1 MKKYLPLMMAALLA
15 LVGCGSSGEESSS
28 ASSIDTG
35 QIEVEHL
42 DEPSVVIHY
51 HRNDNNY
58 EGWNLWLW
66 GFGYDG
72 AAYEF
77 NGTSDYGVYAH
88 YPLSNWVGS
97 TMVGFIVRTD
107 DWAKDPSP
115 DRFINLDEWE
125 PNEYD
130 EYHAYLKT
138 TDVKVYTDTLGT
150 VYNGIGG
157 AYFMNKNLIS
167 VTTTTAPYQVE
178 VLAGD
183 DVVLTW
189 PASEI
194 AGRTTFTIDTST
206 LTINFETRYRIRVSF
221 VENDTL
227 PRVANVLMHR
237 LFSADEFSTAYNY
250 DGELGALYTPTA
262 TTFKVWAPT
271 SSAMFLRI
279 YNNGTPVA
287 LSSSQGNDTFTAYEM
302 SKGAQGVWSYTVNGD
317 LDGKYYTYYVTNTAG
332 THEVVDPYAKAA
344 GVNGVR
350 GMVIDLDRTDPEGW
364 DAVNDANTYVSN
376 VDASIYELH
385 VRDLTMDDTWTG
397 TEANR
402 GLFAGMWESGTTYT
416 EGATTVT
423 TGFDHIKELGVNA
436 VHVLPMFDHANN
448 EIDPSFNWG
457 YNPLNYNVIEGSYS
471 SNPYDGAVRIQEAKE
486 MIQAYDDAGIKIIMD
501 VVYNHV
507 SDANSSNFNLLVPGY
522 YFRYGNDGAYSSG
535 SGCGNDTASERYM
548 FKKFMVDSASFLA
561 EEYKLGGFRY
571 DLMGL
576 HTTEAM
582 NAVRNSIID
591 FDPDFVIYGEP
602 WNLTTSV
609 YGTATLATH
618 ANLFKT
624 NMTGIGGFSDQIRNA
639 VRGGVFE
646 ASEAGWIQATNPSS
660 SVATTLSK
668 SLKGSYGN
676 STDPNRLVNY
686 VSAHDNNTLYDK
698 LLSSGVSE
706 ANAPKVSTQASAI
719 VTFAQGIPFYHA
731 GEELMRQKIN
741 PDGSYNHNSYA
752 SSDLIN
758 SLKWDNK
765 VTYKAQFDK
774 YRDMIALREQ
784 HAIFHNYTSGQITS
798 NFTALTSF
806 GGYTFTSGTVGYKL
820 TKGMGVTDTWT
831 EAIVLHNGNIGNIT
845 VNATGYTVAFASFGT
860 LTSSASLVIPGNVSV
875 VLYK

>member
-1 MKKYLPLMMAALLA
+1 MMAALMA
-15 LVGCGSSGEESSS
+15 LVGCGSSGEQSSS
-28 ASSIDTG
+28 ASNVDTG

-72 AAYEF
+72 VAYEF

-107 DWAKDPSP
+107 EWAKDPSP

-138 TDVKVYTDTLGT
+138 ADVKVYTDTLGT
-150 VYNGIGG
+150 VYNGIAGT
-157 AYFMNKNLIS
+157 YFMNKDLIS

-183 DVVLTW
+183 EVALTW
-189 PASEI
+189 PSTEI
-194 AGRTTFTIDTST
+194 KGRTTFTINTST
-206 LTINFETRYRIRVSF
+206 MDINFETRYRIRVSF
-221 VENDTL
+221 VENDPL

-237 LFSADEFSTAYNY
+237 LFSAEEFGTAYNY

-271 SSAMFLRI
+271 SSAMFLRL
-279 YNNGTPVA
+279 YDNGTPVA
-287 LSSSQGNDTFTAYEM
+287 LSATLGNDTFTAYEM
-302 SKGAQGVWSYTVNGD
+302 TKGAQGVWSYTVNGD

-350 GMVIDLDRTDPEGW
+350 GMIIDFDRTDPEGW
-364 DAVNDANTYVSN
+364 DEVNDTSTYASN
-376 VDASIYELH
+376 VDASVYELH

-397 TEANR
+397 TAANR

-436 VHVLPMFDHANN
+436 VHVLPMFDHSNN

-471 SNPYDGAVRIQEAKE
+471 SNPYDGAIRIQEAKE
-486 MIQAYDDAGIKIIMD
+486 MIQAYDEAGIKIIMD

-522 YFRYGNDGAYSSG
+522 FFRYGNDGAYSSG

-576 HTTEAM
+576 HTTDAM
-582 NAVRNSIID
+582 KAVRDSIVS
-591 FDPDFVIYGEP
+591 FDPDFLIYGEP
-602 WNLTTSV
+602 WVLGTSV
-609 YGTATLATH
+609 YGTPTLATND
-618 ANLFKT
+618 NLFKT
-624 NMTGIGGFSDQIRNA
+624 NMTGIGGFSDQIRDA
-639 VRGGVFE
+639 VRGGVFN
-646 ASEAGWIQATNPSS
+646 SSDAGWIQASNPSS
-660 SVATTLSK
+660 SLANSLSK
-668 SLKGSYGN
+668 SLKGSYKTG
-676 STDPNRLVNY
+676 TEPNRVVNY
-686 VSAHDNNTLYDK
+686 VSAHDNNTLFDK

-706 ANAPKVSTQASAI
+706 ANAPKVSTQASTI

-752 SSDLIN
+752 SSDEIN
-758 SLKWDNK
+758 SLKWDDK

-774 YRDMIALREQ
+774 YKAMIALRDE
-784 HAIFHNYTSGQITS
+784 HAIFRNYTSGQITS

-820 TKGMGVTDTWT
+820 IKGMGVTDAWT
-831 EAIVLHNGNIGNIT
+831 EAIVIHNGNIGNVT
-845 VNATGYTVAFASFGT
+845 VNASGYTVAFASHGT
-860 LTSSASLVIPGNVSV
+860 LTASASMVIPGNVSV